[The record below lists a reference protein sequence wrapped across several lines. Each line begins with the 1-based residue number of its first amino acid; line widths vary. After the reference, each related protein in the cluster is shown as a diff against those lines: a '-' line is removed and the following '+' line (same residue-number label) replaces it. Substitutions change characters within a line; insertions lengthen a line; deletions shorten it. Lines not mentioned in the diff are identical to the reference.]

1 MSNISIRATMEPVRS
16 IAFGSISGT
25 YAGIGTALSN
35 PSRMLVLQ
43 NFTDQPVMISIDGVS
58 DHLPLAANVSMIMD
72 MTSNKSVM
80 GAVFAWAEGQRFYVK
95 TLGAGPAS
103 GSIYLST
110 IYGTDF

>member
-43 NFTDQPVMISIDGVS
+43 NFTDQPVMISIDGVN
-58 DHLPLAANVSMIMD
+58 DHIPLAATTSIIMD
-72 MTSNKSVM
+72 MTSNKSIM

-95 TLGAGPAS
+95 EIGSAPAS
-103 GSIYLST
+103 GSVYLST